1 MIKYNDAF
9 INELKH
15 RFGEKVSTDRVD
27 LLLHNKDATL
37 IEGTAI
43 AVAMPTSTYDVSEIV
58 KICYKYGV
66 PIYPQGSLTSLTGAS
81 VPQGGIAMDL
91 SKMNKIIEVN
101 PLDNYVVVEAGVKID
116 ELNEYLKS
124 YNMFFP
130 IDPASAKSATVGG
143 AIATNAGGMRG
154 FRFGTMANW
163 VLGLEVVLSNGKV
176 IRIGGKTLKRR
187 QGYNLVGLFVG
198 SEGTL
203 GIITKAI
210 LKITKLPEGIVRII
224 ATFPSYKEIARAA
237 LELRANFNP
246 LIVEFIDSEL
256 VSLIS
261 QYTNVK
267 IPIHPGFVMIV
278 DIDGSPASLPEKA
291 NKVMELF
298 KSLGA
303 IDVKWSMDPEEME
316 KFYELR
322 RALYPAELNLRSK
335 YSLNMMLED
344 LIVPPTRVLEFFE
357 KIYALSKDMG
367 LKISLGGHL
376 GDGNI
381 HPSIYYSSSE
391 ESKVK
396 EFHEK
401 ICKIAVELDGG
412 ISAEHGIGLVKIDA
426 LKSELEMLGSEYA
439 LDIMKGIKKL
449 LDPKNI
455 LNPGKMIILE
465 EVKSNDKRNY

>member
-1 MIKYNDAF
+1 MMNYNE
-9 INELKH
+9 IIRELKR
-15 RFGEKVSTDRVD
+15 RFGEKVSTDEAD
-27 LLLHNKDATL
+27 ILLHNKDATL

-43 AVAMPTSTYDVSEIV
+43 AVITPTSTDDVSEV
-58 KICYKYGV
+58 MKICYKYNIPV
-66 PIYPQGSLTSLTGAS
+66 FPQGSLTSLTGAS

-101 PLDNYVVVEAGVKID
+101 PLDGYVIVQAGVKIE
-116 ELNEYLKS
+116 ELNEYLKD

-130 IDPASAKSATVGG
+130 VDPASSKSATVGG

-154 FRFGTMANW
+154 FRYGSMSNW
-163 VLGLEVVLSNGKV
+163 VLGLEVVLSDGRV

-187 QGYNLVGLFVG
+187 QGYNLIGLFIG

-203 GIITKAI
+203 GIITEAI
-210 LKITKLPEGIVRII
+210 LKIIKLPEGLVRII
-224 ATFPSYKEIARAA
+224 ATFPSYRDVSIAA

-246 LIVEFIDSEL
+246 LIIEFIDSEL
-256 VSLIS
+256 VSLVA
-261 QYTNVK
+261 QYVGTE
-267 IPIHPGFVMIV
+267 IQIDSGFVMII
-278 DIDGSPASLPEKA
+278 DIDGPPESLPSKA
-291 NKVMELF
+291 NKVMELL

-303 IDVKWSMDPEEME
+303 VNVKWSMDPLEMD

-344 LIVPPTRVLEFFE
+344 LIVPPSKVPEFLD
-357 KIYALSKDMG
+357 KVYALAKHMG

-381 HPSIYYSSSE
+381 HPSIYYKNDE

-401 ICKIAVELDGG
+401 ICKIAVELGGG
-412 ISAEHGIGLVKIDA
+412 ISAEHGIGLIKIDA
-426 LKSELEMLGSEYA
+426 LKTELEMLGSSYA

-455 LNPGKMIILE
+455 LNPGKLIKYE
-465 EVKSNDKRNY
+465 

>member
-1 MIKYNDAF
+1 MTNYDDFIK
-9 INELKH
+9 ELK
-15 RFGEKVSTDRVD
+15 RKFGDKVSTDKAD
-27 LLLHNKDATL
+27 ILLHNKDATL

-43 AVAMPTSTYDVSEIV
+43 AVVMPTSTNDVSEIM
-58 KICYKYGV
+58 KLCYKYGV
-66 PIYPQGSLTSLTGAS
+66 PVYPQGSLTSLTGSS

-91 SKMNKIIEVN
+91 SKMNRIIEVN
-101 PLDNYVVVEAGVKID
+101 PLDGYAIVQAGVKIE
-116 ELNEYLKS
+116 ELNEYLKN

-130 IDPASAKSATVGG
+130 VDPASSKSATIGG

-154 FRFGTMANW
+154 FRYGTMANW
-163 VLGLEVVLSNGKV
+163 VLGLEVVLSDGKI
-176 IRIGGKTLKRR
+176 IRIGGKTLKHR

-203 GIITKAI
+203 GIITEAI
-210 LKITKLPEGIVRII
+210 LKITKLPEGLVRII
-224 ATFPSYKEIARAA
+224 ATFPSYREVSKAA

-246 LIVEFIDSEL
+246 LIIEFIDSEL
-256 VSLIS
+256 VSLIA
-261 QYTNVK
+261 QYTNVEFQVNS
-267 IPIHPGFVMIV
+267 GFVIIV
-278 DIDGSPASLPEKA
+278 DIDGPPESLPEKA
-291 NKVMELF
+291 NKVVELF
-298 KSLGA
+298 KNLGA
-303 IDVKWSMDPEEME
+303 IDAKWSMDPIEME

-344 LIVPPTRVLEFFE
+344 LIVPPSKVSEFLDQV
-357 KIYALSKDMG
+357 YSLSKHMG

-381 HPSIYYSSSE
+381 HPAIYYKNE
-391 ESKVK
+391 EKAKVK

-401 ICKIAVELDGG
+401 ICKIAVELGGG

-426 LKSELEMLGSEYA
+426 LKTEFEILGSTYA
-439 LDIMKGIKKL
+439 LDIMKNIKKL

-455 LNPGKMIILE
+455 LNPGKVIDIGE
-465 EVKSNDKRNY
+465 HNEK